1 MNNALPENFLREKS
15 KRFAMRIVKLYQHVS
30 EKSREGV
37 LSKQILRSGTSIGAN
52 VCEAQYAQSQKDFVS
67 KMSIALKESAETEYW
82 LELLHEGD
90 FITRKQFDSL
100 REACIELLKMLTA
113 TVNTTKRKMRLGEKI

>member
-1 MNNALPENFLREKS
+1 
-15 KRFAMRIVKLYQHVS
+15 
-30 EKSREGV
+30 
-37 LSKQILRSGTSIGAN
+37 
-52 VCEAQYAQSQKDFVS
+52 
-67 KMSIALKESAETEYW
+67 MSIALKESAETEYW

-100 REACIELLKMLTA
+100 REDCIELLKMLTA

>member
-82 LELLHEGD
+82 LELLHGGD

-100 REACIELLKMLTA
+100 REDCIELLKMLTA